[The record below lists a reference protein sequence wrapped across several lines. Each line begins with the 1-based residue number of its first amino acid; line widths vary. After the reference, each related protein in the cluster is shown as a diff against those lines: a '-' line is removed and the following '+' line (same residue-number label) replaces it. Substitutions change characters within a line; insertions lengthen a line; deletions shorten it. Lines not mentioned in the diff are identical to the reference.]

1 MCGAVAPMRTT
12 CVREC
17 VYVCACVCNCV
28 LVCVCVCVRGIACVD
43 VCMCVSI
50 FESGYS
56 NAAYKTV
63 FNSLIVN

>member
-1 MCGAVAPMRTT
+1 MRTT